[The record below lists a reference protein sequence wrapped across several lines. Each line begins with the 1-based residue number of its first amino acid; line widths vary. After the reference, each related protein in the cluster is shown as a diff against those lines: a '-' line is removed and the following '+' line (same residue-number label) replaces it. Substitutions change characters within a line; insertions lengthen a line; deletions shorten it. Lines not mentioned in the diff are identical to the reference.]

1 MKSIVNYILIGV
13 GTLSIVLGILGIFL
27 PLLPTTPLLL
37 LGAACYMRG
46 SKRLY
51 DRLLANKWLGGYIRD
66 YHENKGIP
74 LRAKVVSIAALWVT
88 MGFSIFFL
96 IKFFWLRLI
105 LLAIAIGV
113 TTFLLSQKTRISD
126 SDKIID
132 KKC

>member
-66 YHENKGIP
+66 YHEKKGIP

-96 IKFFWLRLI
+96 SKFFWLRLI
-105 LLAIAIGV
+105 LVAIAIGV
-113 TTFLLSQKTRISD
+113 TIFLLSQKTRIPD
-126 SDKIID
+126 SDEIKD